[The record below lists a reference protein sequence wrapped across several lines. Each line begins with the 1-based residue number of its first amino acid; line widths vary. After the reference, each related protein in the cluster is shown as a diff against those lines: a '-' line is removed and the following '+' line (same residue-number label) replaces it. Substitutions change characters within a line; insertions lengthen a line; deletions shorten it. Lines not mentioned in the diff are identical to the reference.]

1 MKFNIGDKVK
11 IRKDI
16 VIGAELR
23 DVEFLI
29 GMKEDADNDIIF
41 EIEEIDGYDNTYLIK
56 KVNELDFCCW
66 MPEEWVMSISNE
78 IKIKYMYDDLEK
90 LDFIGGKSDW
100 IDLRCASKED
110 IVLKAGEFKLIPLG
124 VAMELPEG
132 YEAHVVPRSST
143 FKNFGII
150 QTNSVGII
158 DNSYCGDNDWWFY
171 PVYALRD
178 TVIKFNDRICQFR
191 IMEKM
196 KPVTFTQVEVLGN
209 ADRGGHGSTG
219 RN

>member
-16 VIGAELR
+16 EIGTELR
-23 DVEFLI
+23 DVDFIEE
-29 GMKEDADNDIIF
+29 MKEDANNGIIF
-41 EIEEIDGYDNTYLIK
+41 EIEEIDARDNTYIIK
-56 KVNELDFCCW
+56 NNEVDFSYW
-66 MPEEWVMSISNE
+66 TPEEWLVPNQKE
-78 IKIKYMYDDLEK
+78 IKIKYMHEDLEK

-143 FKNFGII
+143 YKHYGII

-171 PVYALRD
+171 PAFALRD

-196 KPVTFTQVEVLGN
+196 KPVAFTQVETLGN